1 MDINSTL
8 KDLNSAFMDLNSA
21 FMELLVRNLKEKLL
35 IRINKEYER
44 MEQYNKENINDLML
58 ISSGRIIEIDF
69 LINSMNEMITYYE
82 HSKIIEQ

>member
-1 MDINSTL
+1 MDI
-8 KDLNSAFMDLNSA
+8 NSAFMDLNSA

-35 IRINKEYER
+35 IRIKKEYER
-44 MEQYNKENINDLML
+44 MEQYNKDNIKDLML

>member
-35 IRINKEYER
+35 IRIKKEYER
-44 MEQYNKENINDLML
+44 MEQYNKDNIKDLML

-82 HSKIIEQ
+82 HSKIIEK